1 MDILRTTLLLLVV
14 ATTGAC
20 TTAPVSAP
28 SAMAGDPI
36 RVIER
41 ITWGINPTTVRD
53 VMSQGLDAYLR
64 EQLQGTRSPDLPAA
78 ARAQIDAM
86 TIEQT
91 PVTRIAIDVNRQR
104 LAVDTTKDEG
114 ERDKARTAYQQE
126 LVRLGREAMT
136 RTLLRAVYSPNQ
148 LREQMTWFW
157 FDHFNVNQ
165 NKNVIRA
172 LIGDYEDRAI
182 RGHALGRFR
191 DMLGA
196 VAKHPA
202 MLIYL
207 DNAQNASG
215 RINENFAR
223 ELMELHTLGVD
234 GGYTQADVQEL
245 ARVLTG
251 VGVNLRGADDNVP
264 RVRRDVRDDY
274 LRVGGFEFN
283 PNRHDYGDKML
294 LGHRIKG
301 GGLREVDEALD
312 VLAQH
317 PATARFVSRKLATY
331 FVSDAPPGALVD
343 RMAAEFTRT
352 DGDIAATLSLLF
364 RSSEFAASLG
374 RKLKDPMHFVVSAVR
389 LAYDGA
395 DIEQRPIVN
404 ALPMIGWLNRMGQPL
419 FGRQTPDGYPQT
431 ANAWT
436 SPAQLTTRFEIAKAM
451 IATGGRMFRTDGIN
465 GLANASATA
474 ATNGSMSSSESGTGS
489 ASTRA
494 LAPQI
499 SNAIYRESM
508 LPRLSVATRSV
519 LDEAASGDEWNVL
532 LLASPEFQLR

>member
-1 MDILRTTLLLLVV
+1 MLLVV
-14 ATTGAC
+14 AFVGAC
-20 TTAPVSAP
+20 TTTP
-28 SAMAGDPI
+28 SPDKIASTSPLVAGDPVL
-36 RVIER
+36 VIER
-41 ITWGINPTTVRD
+41 ITWGANPSTVRD

-64 EQLQGTRSPDLPAA
+64 AQLQGTRSPDLPDAV
-78 ARAQIDAM
+78 RAQIDAM
-86 TIEQT
+86 TIEQV
-91 PVTRIAIDVNRQR
+91 PAERIAIDLNRQR
-104 LAVDTTKDEG
+104 LAVDATKDDG

-182 RGHALGRFR
+182 RRHALGRFR

-196 VAKHPA
+196 VARHPA

-223 ELMELHTLGVD
+223 ELMELHTLGVN

-251 VGVNLRGADDNVP
+251 VGVNLRGAGDNVP
-264 RVRRDVRDDY
+264 RIRREVRDDY
-274 LRVGGFEFN
+274 LRIGGFEFN
-283 PNRHDYGDKML
+283 PNRHDYGDKIL

-301 GGLREVDEALD
+301 GGLREIDEALD
-312 VLAQH
+312 VLARH

-331 FVSDAPPGALVD
+331 FVSDAPPGPLVD
-343 RMAAEFTRT
+343 RMADEFTRT
-352 DGDIAATLSLLF
+352 DGDIAATASVMF
-364 RSSEFAASLG
+364 RSPEFAGSLG
-374 RKLKDPMHFVVSAVR
+374 GKFKDPMHYIVSAVR
-389 LAYDGA
+389 LAYDA
-395 DIEQRPIVN
+395 PELEERPIVN
-404 ALPMIGWLNRMGQPL
+404 ALPMIAWLNRMGQPL
-419 FGRQTPDGYPQT
+419 FGRQTPDGYPLT
-431 ANAWT
+431 ADAWT
-436 SPAQLTTRFEIAKAM
+436 SPAQLTTRFEVAKAL
-451 IATGGRMFRTDGIN
+451 ITTGGRMFRADGV
-465 GLANASATA
+465 S
-474 ATNGSMSSSESGTGS
+474 GS
-489 ASTRA
+489 ASGSTAGSTSGSTAGSTAGSARA
-494 LAPQI
+494 VAPQL
-499 SNAIYRESM
+499 SNAIYRESI
-508 LPRLSVATRSV
+508 LPRLSVATRSA
-519 LDEAASGDEWNVL
+519 LDEAPSRDDWNVL